1 MLSLIQKWP
10 GQLWGPPSL
19 LFNGYWGSFPQ
30 AKELEHEVTHLPPS
44 STKVK
49 NERRNTSAP
58 LINICLHGLDGEGL
72 PTQ

>member
-1 MLSLIQKWP
+1 MFSLIKKCP

-30 AKELEHEVTHLPPS
+30 AKELEHEVTHLPPP
-44 STKVK
+44 STKVM
-49 NERRNTSAP
+49 NEWRNTSAL
-58 LINICLHGLDGEGL
+58 LIHLCLHGLDGGGL